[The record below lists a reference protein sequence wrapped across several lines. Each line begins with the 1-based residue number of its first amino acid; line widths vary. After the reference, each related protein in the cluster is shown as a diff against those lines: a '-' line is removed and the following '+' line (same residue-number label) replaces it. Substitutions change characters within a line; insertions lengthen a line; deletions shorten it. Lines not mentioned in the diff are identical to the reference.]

1 MGAHTTG
8 WKVGFSIRF
17 RLSTCLFMGF
27 IHVLFRRLSIDYPCA
42 FPSALRR
49 LSIGLSIDLLLNPNP
64 NPDPNPNPNPNPCY
78 LTQLDSAQS
87 ECSPARLMARALN
100 QTWPVWL
107 RSSGSESAMEV
118 LVTPSRVRVSLAQ
131 AIS

>member
-1 MGAHTTG
+1 MRPHTGSPHPSKCTVAFARLDSGETKGHNATLPTG
-8 WKVGFSIRF
+8 GTAAK
-17 RLSTCLFMGF
+17 
-27 IHVLFRRLSIDYPCA
+27 
-42 FPSALRR
+42 
-49 LSIGLSIDLLLNPNP
+49 
-64 NPDPNPNPNPNPCY
+64 